1 MAEKNIMTRA
11 GLQKIEDEL
20 EYLKV
25 VKRKEVSEK
34 LKEARAQGDLSENAE
49 YDAAKDEQRDVEA
62 RIESLEQLLKNVEVV
77 DEEEVTLESIN
88 VGCWVKVHNVEF
100 DEDREY
106 VIVGSTEADSL
117 AGRISNDSP
126 VGHALMGKKVGDE
139 ATVEVPAGIMT
150 YQVLEIQKAESRQQ

>member
-25 VKRKEVSEK
+25 IKRKEVSEK

-77 DEEEVTLESIN
+77 EDEEVTLESIN
-88 VGCWVKVHNVEF
+88 VGCWVKVHNEEF
-100 DEDREY
+100 DEDREF

-126 VGHALMGKKVGDE
+126 VGKALMGKRVGDE
-139 ATVEVPAGIMT
+139 AVVEVPAGILT
-150 YQVLEIQKAESRQQ
+150 YKVLEIQKAESNND

>member
-25 VKRKEVSEK
+25 IKRKEVSEK

-77 DEEEVTLESIN
+77 EDEEVTLESIN
-88 VGCWVKVHNVEF
+88 VGCWVKVHNQEF
-100 DEDREY
+100 DEDREF

-126 VGHALMGKKVGDE
+126 VGKALMGKRVGDE
-139 ATVEVPAGIMT
+139 AVVEVPAGIMT
-150 YQVLEIQKAESRQQ
+150 YTVLEIQKAESNND